1 MRILIDTHI
10 WLWNLAGSPELPA
23 HFKDLLSSSRHE
35 IWLSP
40 ITLWEVLVLAEKGRI
55 SLNDTPDAFIEKAL
69 QLWQVKEAPLDFRI
83 ARKSQE
89 INLPYQDPADRFIA
103 ATAIVYGLRLM
114 TVDKRLIAAS
124 EVPTLAKK

>member
-10 WLWNLAGSPELPA
+10 WLWNLAGSPELPS
-23 HFKDLLSSSRHE
+23 HFKDLLANSRHE

-40 ITLWEVLVLAEKGRI
+40 ISLWEVLVLAEKGRI
-55 SLNDTPDAFIEKAL
+55 RLNNTPDAFIEKAL
-69 QLWQVKEAPLDFRI
+69 QLWPVKEAPLDFRI

-89 INLPYQDPADRFIA
+89 IKLPHQDPADRFIA
-103 ATAIVYGLRLM
+103 ASAIVYDLRLM

>member
-1 MRILIDTHI
+1 
-10 WLWNLAGSPELPA
+10 
-23 HFKDLLSSSRHE
+23 HE

-69 QLWQVKEAPLDFRI
+69 QLWQVKEASLDFRI

-89 INLPYQDPADRFIA
+89 INLPYQRPR
-103 ATAIVYGLRLM
+103 
-114 TVDKRLIAAS
+114 
-124 EVPTLAKK
+124 